1 MDAGMLWIIAA
12 GLLEPVWVITLKKF
26 DEDRRI
32 VWLAATVFFAAGT
45 DGLGRHFHRIDNC
58 LFFYTALF

>member
-12 GLLEPVWVITLKKF
+12 GLLEPVWVIPLKKF

-32 VWLAATVFFAAGT
+32 PS
-45 DGLGRHFHRIDNC
+45 
-58 LFFYTALF
+58 

>member
-26 DEDRRI
+26 G
-32 VWLAATVFFAAGT
+32 APS
-45 DGLGRHFHRIDNC
+45 
-58 LFFYTALF
+58 